1 MDLAIIDGI
10 VSSKF
15 YDKRGDLNFQIE
27 NFLFLDG
34 DVPRLPSYGVDI
46 LQLIHFVTRFNVDDF
61 NRRNT
66 FFTSNLVKQCY

>member
-1 MDLAIIDGI
+1 MINGI

-34 DVPRLPSYGVDI
+34 DGPRLPSYGVDI

-61 NRRNT
+61 NKKKIH
-66 FFTSNLVKQCY
+66 FQFTKTMLLIP